1 MANTIKIKNSGTA
14 SAVPASLE
22 YGELGLNYADGK
34 VYYKNS
40 SNVIVSLPSKVTVS
54 DTPPSSPSAGS
65 IWYESDTGKMFV
77 YYDSFWV
84 EASGTGSVGLTGA
97 AGADGGTTTLT
108 TKGDILTRTA
118 SAVARLGIGTDGYFL
133 KANSALATGLEWGTI
148 PSVSILDDVGDVTIT
163 TATNGDLL
171 KWNGTAWVN
180 ASGYAL
186 LASPT
191 FTGTPTLPT
200 GTIATTQSPGANTT
214 TIATTAFVTAGIAAL
229 VVDPLNNP
237 KFSAII
243 TMDVI

>member
-40 SNVIVSLPSKVTVS
+40 SNAIVALPSKVTVS
-54 DTPPSSPSAGS
+54 DTPPSSPSEGS
-65 IWYESDTGKMFV
+65 VWYESDTGKMFV

-84 EASGTGSVGLTGA
+84 EASGSDGSTGA
-97 AGADGGTTTLT
+97 TGAEGGTTTLT

-133 KANSALATGLEWGTI
+133 KANSALATGLEWGAI

>member
-40 SNVIVSLPSKVTVS
+40 SNAIVALPSKVTVS

-65 IWYESDTGKMFV
+65 VWYESDTGKMFV

-84 EASGTGSVGLTGA
+84 EVSGSDGLTGA
-97 AGADGGTTTLT
+97 TGPEGGTTTLT

-133 KANSALATGLEWGTI
+133 KANSALATGLEWGAI
-148 PSVSILDDVGDVTIT
+148 PSVSILDDVGDVVIT
-163 TATNGDLL
+163 SAVSGQYLS
-171 KWNGTAWVN
+171 WNGTNWVN
-180 ASGYAL
+180 
-186 LASPT
+186 T
-191 FTGTPTLPT
+191 TLST
-200 GTIATTQSPGANTT
+200 
-214 TIATTAFVTAGIAAL
+214 
-229 VVDPLNNP
+229 DPLNNS

-243 TMDVI
+243 TMDII